1 MNTKFLSA
9 SVMMGLLLAS
19 CSSTKNLKNDLAVST
34 PIETSINLNNV
45 ANDKAPIVINP
56 GRFTVSSVTYRLP
69 RVVQGTYSV
78 SDFGKYVD
86 DFKAINYKGESMPVV
101 KVDVNT
107 WTIANAKQLDKI
119 TYLVNDTFDIETEGG
134 IGGEEPFSP
143 SGTNI
148 EPENYVLNLHG
159 FIGYFDTLKNNQYK
173 VDVTGPADFVRTSAL
188 QTVDSKTSEDGKSI
202 TTSYFAPRYFDIT
215 DNPMMYGK
223 LDVEEFMVGD
233 IKIVLSVYSP
243 NKVHTAAS
251 LKETIFK
258 MMQAQ
263 KVFLGDINSTPRYD
277 IYLYLSDGAD
287 DSPKGFG
294 ALEHHTSTVVVLQE
308 DMDEA
313 TLASSMTDVVSH
325 EFFHIVTPLSVHSED
340 VHYFDYNNPTFS
352 KHLWMYEGVT
362 EYFATLFQVSEDLVS
377 EDEFFNK
384 IMYKVQA
391 SQDMNDAMSFTIMS
405 ENVLKEPYK
414 DQYANVYQKGALIG
428 MCIDIMLREES
439 NGQRGIL
446 SLMKE
451 LSNKYGKNKPFEDD
465 KLIDEI
471 VSMTYPSLRDFFDNH
486 VIGDIPIN
494 YNQFLSKVGLEI
506 TEGKIETSYVHNAG
520 TLLFGANPQKGEIFF
535 TEEVAKNSFW
545 NEQGVQPND
554 VLKAVDGELFTM
566 QNAND
571 LLQKMFAWVPGT
583 DISITLQR
591 QGKDIE
597 INTKTTKSYTMGSG
611 IFEKTDATEAQK
623 VLREAWLKG

>member
-583 DISITLQR
+583 DINITLQR